1 MKQLRKSLSLLCALT
16 MALTFLS
23 IPALAEET
31 AFAGGSG
38 TADAPWQIASVDQL
52 AYLAATVNDGSK
64 SGYMGAMGAYFVLTA
79 DLDMTGVDWR
89 PIGNMNDMEN
99 RTTLFLGSFDG
110 QGHTVSNLTY
120 KNDQFIVGAGLF
132 GISVGEIKN
141 VNIENAA
148 VHCTNAG
155 SMAIGSLVG
164 YSIGNRIMISAM
176 KIQMKEFIASHITI
190 QLAYSLHRCY

>member
-1 MKQLRKSLSLLCALT
+1 
-16 MALTFLS
+16 
-23 IPALAEET
+23 
-31 AFAGGSG
+31 
-38 TADAPWQIASVDQL
+38 
-52 AYLAATVNDGSK
+52 
-64 SGYMGAMGAYFVLTA
+64 
-79 DLDMTGVDWR
+79 
-89 PIGNMNDMEN
+89 MNDMEN

-155 SMAIGSLVG
+155 AMAIVSLVG

-176 KIQMKEFIASHITI
+176 KIQMKKFIASHITI
-190 QLAYSLHRCY
+190 QLAYSLHRCC

>member
-1 MKQLRKSLSLLCALT
+1 MKQLRKSLSLLCALA
-16 MALTFLS
+16 MALACLS

-52 AYLAATVNDGSK
+52 AYLPATVNDGSK
-64 SGYMGAMGAYFVLTA
+64 SGYMGAYFFVLTA

-89 PIGNMNDMEN
+89 PIGNMNDIEN
-99 RTTLFLGSFDG
+99 HTTLFLGSFDG
-110 QGHTVSNLTY
+110 QDYTVSNLTY

-132 GISVGEIKN
+132 GISVDEIKN
-141 VNIENAA
+141 VNIGNAV

-155 SMAIGSLVG
+155 AMVIGSLVG

-176 KIQMKEFIASHITI
+176 KIQLKASIASHITI
-190 QLAYSLHRCY
+190 QLAYSLHRCC

>member
-1 MKQLRKSLSLLCALT
+1 MKQLRKSLSLFCALA

-38 TADAPWQIASVDQL
+38 TADDPWQIASVDQL

-64 SGYMGAMGAYFVLTA
+64 SGYMGAYFVLTA
-79 DLDMTGVDWR
+79 DLDMTGVDWT

-155 SMAIGSLVG
+155 AMVIGSLVG
-164 YSIGNRIMISAM
+164 YSIGNRIIISAM
-176 KIQMKEFIASHITI
+176 KIQMKKFIASHITI

>member
-1 MKQLRKSLSLLCALT
+1 MKQLRKSRSLLCALT
-16 MALTFLS
+16 MVLTFLS
-23 IPALAEET
+23 LPALAEET

-38 TADAPWQIASVDQL
+38 TADDPWQIASADQL
-52 AYLAATVNDGSK
+52 AYLPATVNDGSK
-64 SGYMGAMGAYFVLTA
+64 SGYMGAYFFVLTA

-89 PIGNMNDMEN
+89 PIGNMNDIEN
-99 RTTLFLGSFDG
+99 HTTLFLGSFDG
-110 QGHTVSNLTY
+110 QDYTVSNLTY

-141 VNIENAA
+141 VNIENAV

-155 SMAIGSLVG
+155 AIAIGSLVG
-164 YSIGNRIMISAM
+164 YSIGNRIMLSAM

-190 QLAYSLHRCY
+190 QLAYSLHRCC

>member
-1 MKQLRKSLSLLCALT
+1 MKQLRKSLSLFCALA
-16 MALTFLS
+16 MALACLS

-64 SGYMGAMGAYFVLTA
+64 SGYMGAYFVLTA
-79 DLDMTGVDWR
+79 DLDMTGVAWT

-99 RTTLFLGSFDG
+99 HTTLFLGSFDV
-110 QGHTVSNLTY
+110 QDYTVSNLTY

-141 VNIENAA
+141 VNIENSV

-155 SMAIGSLVG
+155 AMAIGSLVG

-176 KIQMKEFIASHITI
+176 KTQMKASIASHIII
-190 QLAYSLHRCY
+190 QLAYSLHRCC

>member
-1 MKQLRKSLSLLCALT
+1 MKQLRKSRSLLCALA
-16 MALTFLS
+16 MALACLS

-52 AYLAATVNDGSK
+52 AYLPATVNDGSK
-64 SGYMGAMGAYFVLTA
+64 SGYMGAYFVLTA

-99 RTTLFLGSFDG
+99 HTTLFLGSFDG
-110 QGHTVSNLTY
+110 QDYTVSNLTY

-141 VNIENAA
+141 VNIENAV

-155 SMAIGSLVG
+155 AMAIGSLVG
-164 YSIGNRIMISAM
+164 YSIGNRIMLSAM
-176 KIQMKEFIASHITI
+176 KIQMKEFIASHIII
-190 QLAYSLHRCY
+190 QLAYSLHRCC

>member
-1 MKQLRKSLSLLCALT
+1 MKQLRKILSLLCALT
-16 MALTFLS
+16 MVLTFLS

-38 TADAPWQIASVDQL
+38 TADDPWQIASVDQL

-64 SGYMGAMGAYFVLTA
+64 SGSMGAYFVLTA
-79 DLDMTGVDWR
+79 ELDMTGVDWT

-99 RTTLFLGSFDG
+99 HTTLFLGSFDG
-110 QGHTVSNLTY
+110 QDYTVSNLTY

-155 SMAIGSLVG
+155 AMAIGSLVG

>member
-1 MKQLRKSLSLLCALT
+1 MKQLRKSRSLLCALT
-16 MALTFLS
+16 MVLTFLS
-23 IPALAEET
+23 LPALAEET

-38 TADAPWQIASVDQL
+38 TADDPWQIASADQL
-52 AYLAATVNDGSK
+52 AYLPATVNDGSK
-64 SGYMGAMGAYFVLTA
+64 SSYMGAYFFVLTA

-89 PIGNMNDMEN
+89 PIGNMNDIEN
-99 RTTLFLGSFDG
+99 HTTLFLGSFDG
-110 QGHTVSNLTY
+110 QDYTVSNLTY

-141 VNIENAA
+141 VNIENAV

-155 SMAIGSLVG
+155 AMAIGSLVG
-164 YSIGNRIMISAM
+164 YSIGNRIMLSAM

-190 QLAYSLHRCY
+190 QLAYSLHRCC

>member
-1 MKQLRKSLSLLCALT
+1 MKQLRKSRSLFCALA
-16 MALTFLS
+16 MALACLS

-52 AYLAATVNDGSK
+52 AYLVATVNDGSK
-64 SGYMGAMGAYFVLTA
+64 SGYMGAYFVLTA
-79 DLDMTGVDWR
+79 DLDMTGVDWT

-99 RTTLFLGSFDG
+99 HTTLFLGSFDG
-110 QGHTVSNLTY
+110 QDHTVSNLTY

-141 VNIENAA
+141 VNIENAV

-155 SMAIGSLVG
+155 AMAIGSLVG

-190 QLAYSLHRCY
+190 QLAYSLHRCC

>member
-1 MKQLRKSLSLLCALT
+1 MKQLRKSRSLFCALA
-16 MALTFLS
+16 MALACLS
-23 IPALAEET
+23 SPALAEET

-52 AYLAATVNDGSK
+52 AYLVATVNDGSK
-64 SGYMGAMGAYFVLTA
+64 SGYMGAYFALTA
-79 DLDMTGVDWR
+79 DLDMTGVDWT

-99 RTTLFLGSFDG
+99 HTTLFLGSFDG
-110 QGHTVSNLTY
+110 QDHTVSNLTY

-141 VNIENAA
+141 VNIENAV

-155 SMAIGSLVG
+155 AMAIGSLVG

-190 QLAYSLHRCY
+190 QLAYSLHRCC

>member
-1 MKQLRKSLSLLCALT
+1 MKQLRKILSLFSALA

-52 AYLAATVNDGSK
+52 AYLPATVNDGSK
-64 SGYMGAMGAYFVLTA
+64 SGYMGAYFVLTA

-155 SMAIGSLVG
+155 AMAIGSLVG

-176 KIQMKEFIASHITI
+176 KTQMKESIASHITI

>member
-1 MKQLRKSLSLLCALT
+1 MKQLRKILSLLCALT
-16 MALTFLS
+16 MVLTFLS

-38 TADAPWQIASVDQL
+38 TADDPWQIASVDQL

-64 SGYMGAMGAYFVLTA
+64 SGSMGAYFVLTA
-79 DLDMTGVDWR
+79 ELDMTGVDWT

-99 RTTLFLGSFDG
+99 HTTLFLGSFDG
-110 QGHTVSNLTY
+110 QDYTVSNLTY

-132 GISVGEIKN
+132 GISVGQIKN

-155 SMAIGSLVG
+155 AMVIGSLVD
-164 YSIGNRIMISAM
+164 YSIGNRIIISAM

-190 QLAYSLHRCY
+190 QLAYSLHRCC

>member
-1 MKQLRKSLSLLCALT
+1 MKQLRKSLSLFCALA
-16 MALTFLS
+16 MALACLS

-38 TADAPWQIASVDQL
+38 TADAPWQIVSVDQL
-52 AYLAATVNDGSK
+52 AYLPATVNDGSN
-64 SGYMGAMGAYFVLTA
+64 SGYMGAYFVLTA

-155 SMAIGSLVG
+155 AMAIGSLVG

>member
-1 MKQLRKSLSLLCALT
+1 MKQLRKSLSLFCALAI
-16 MALTFLS
+16 ALAFLS

-64 SGYMGAMGAYFVLTA
+64 SGYMGAYFVLTA

-89 PIGNMNDMEN
+89 PIGNMNDIEN
-99 RTTLFLGSFDG
+99 HTTLFLGSFDG
-110 QGHTVSNLTY
+110 QDYTVSNLTY

-132 GISVGEIKN
+132 GISVDEIKN
-141 VNIENAA
+141 VNIGNAV

-155 SMAIGSLVG
+155 AIAIGSLVG

-176 KIQMKEFIASHITI
+176 KIQLKESIASHITI
-190 QLAYSLHRCY
+190 QLAYSLYRCY

>member
-1 MKQLRKSLSLLCALT
+1 MKQLRKSRSLLCALT
-16 MALTFLS
+16 MVLTFLS
-23 IPALAEET
+23 LPALAEET

-38 TADAPWQIASVDQL
+38 TADDPWQIASADQL
-52 AYLAATVNDGSK
+52 AYLPATVNDGSK
-64 SGYMGAMGAYFVLTA
+64 SSYMGAYFFVLTA

-89 PIGNMNDMEN
+89 PIGNMNDIEN
-99 RTTLFLGSFDG
+99 HTTLFLGSFDG
-110 QGHTVSNLTY
+110 QDYTVSNLTY

-141 VNIENAA
+141 VNIENAV

-155 SMAIGSLVG
+155 AMAIGSLVG
-164 YSIGNRIMISAM
+164 YSIGNRIMISSM

>member
-1 MKQLRKSLSLLCALT
+1 MKQLRKSLSLFCALA

-31 AFAGGSG
+31 AFAGG

-52 AYLAATVNDGSK
+52 AYLPATVNDGSK
-64 SGYMGAMGAYFVLTA
+64 SGYMGAYFFVLTA
-79 DLDMTGVDWR
+79 DLDMTGVDWT
-89 PIGNMNDMEN
+89 PIGNMNDIEN
-99 RTTLFLGSFDG
+99 HTTLFLGSFDG
-110 QGHTVSNLTY
+110 QDYTVSNLTY

-141 VNIENAA
+141 VNIENSV

-155 SMAIGSLVG
+155 AIAIGSLMG

-176 KIQMKEFIASHITI
+176 KTQMKESIASHITI
-190 QLAYSLHRCY
+190 QLAYSLHRCC

>member
-1 MKQLRKSLSLLCALT
+1 MKQLRKSLSLFCALA
-16 MALTFLS
+16 MALACLS

-38 TADAPWQIASVDQL
+38 IADAPWQIASVDQL
-52 AYLAATVNDGSK
+52 AYLPATVNDGSN
-64 SGYMGAMGAYFVLTA
+64 SGYMGAYFVLTA

-89 PIGNMNDMEN
+89 PIGNMSDIEN
-99 RTTLFLGSFDG
+99 HATLFLGSFDG

-155 SMAIGSLVG
+155 AMAIGSLVG

>member
-1 MKQLRKSLSLLCALT
+1 MKQLRKSRSLLCALT
-16 MALTFLS
+16 MVLTFLS
-23 IPALAEET
+23 LPALAEET

-38 TADAPWQIASVDQL
+38 TADDPWQIASADQL
-52 AYLAATVNDGSK
+52 AYLPATVNDGSK
-64 SGYMGAMGAYFVLTA
+64 SSYMGAYFFVLTA

-89 PIGNMNDMEN
+89 PIGNMNDIEN
-99 RTTLFLGSFDG
+99 HTTLFLGSFDG
-110 QGHTVSNLTY
+110 QDYTVSNLTY

-141 VNIENAA
+141 VNIENAV

-155 SMAIGSLVG
+155 AMAIGSLVG
-164 YSIGNRIMISAM
+164 YSIGNRIMLSAM

>member
-52 AYLAATVNDGSK
+52 AYLPATVNDGSK
-64 SGYMGAMGAYFVLTA
+64 SGYMGAYFFVLTA

-89 PIGNMNDMEN
+89 HIGNMNDMEN
-99 RTTLFLGSFDG
+99 HTTLFLGFFDG
-110 QGHTVSNLTY
+110 QDYTVSNLTY
-120 KNDQFIVGAGLF
+120 KNNQFIVGAGLF

-141 VNIENAA
+141 VNIENAV
-148 VHCTNAG
+148 VHCTSAG
-155 SMAIGSLVG
+155 AIAIDSLMG

-176 KIQMKEFIASHITI
+176 KIQMKASIASHITI
-190 QLAYSLHRCY
+190 QLAYSLHRCC

>member
-1 MKQLRKSLSLLCALT
+1 MKQLRKSLSLFCALA
-16 MALTFLS
+16 MALACLS
-23 IPALAEET
+23 IPALTEET

-38 TADAPWQIASVDQL
+38 TADDPWQIASVDQL
-52 AYLAATVNDGSK
+52 AYLAATVNDGSQ
-64 SGYMGAMGAYFVLTA
+64 SGYMGAYFVLTA

-155 SMAIGSLVG
+155 AMAIGSLVG

-190 QLAYSLHRCY
+190 QLAYSLHRCC

>member
-1 MKQLRKSLSLLCALT
+1 MKQLRKSLSLFCALA
-16 MALTFLS
+16 MALACLS
-23 IPALAEET
+23 IPVLAEET

-52 AYLAATVNDGSK
+52 AYLPATVNDGSK
-64 SGYMGAMGAYFVLTA
+64 SGYMGAYFVLTA
-79 DLDMTGVDWR
+79 DLDMAGVDWT

-99 RTTLFLGSFDG
+99 HTTLFLGSFDG

-155 SMAIGSLVG
+155 AMAIGSLVG

-176 KIQMKEFIASHITI
+176 KIQMKESIASHIII
-190 QLAYSLHRCY
+190 QLAYSLDRCY

>member
-1 MKQLRKSLSLLCALT
+1 MKKILSRLGSLGLAMVMVLGILGT
-16 MALTFLS
+16 G
-23 IPALAEET
+23 IVPADAAPDGNWIDYAAE

-38 TADAPWQIASVDQL
+38 TADDLWQIASVDQL

-79 DLDMTGVDWR
+79 DLDMTGVDWT

-155 SMAIGSLVG
+155 AMVIGSLVG
-164 YSIGNRIMISAM
+164 YSMGNRIMISAM
-176 KIQMKEFIASHITI
+176 KTQMKEET
-190 QLAYSLHRCY
+190 

>member
-1 MKQLRKSLSLLCALT
+1 MKQLRKSLSLFCALA
-16 MALTFLS
+16 MALACLS
-23 IPALAEET
+23 LPALAEET

-64 SGYMGAMGAYFVLTA
+64 SGYMGAYFFVLTA

-89 PIGNMNDMEN
+89 PIGNMNDIEN
-99 RTTLFLGSFDG
+99 HTTLFLGSFDG
-110 QGHTVSNLTY
+110 QDYTVSNLTY

-155 SMAIGSLVG
+155 AIAIGSLMD

-176 KIQMKEFIASHITI
+176 KIQMKASIASHITI
-190 QLAYSLHRCY
+190 QLAYSLHRCC

>member
-1 MKQLRKSLSLLCALT
+1 MKQLRKSLSLFCALA
-16 MALTFLS
+16 MALACLS

-38 TADAPWQIASVDQL
+38 TADDPWQIASVDQL

-64 SGYMGAMGAYFVLTA
+64 SGYMGAYFVLTA
-79 DLDMTGVDWR
+79 DLDMTGVDWT

-155 SMAIGSLVG
+155 AMAIGSLVG

-190 QLAYSLHRCY
+190 QLAYSLHRCC

>member
-1 MKQLRKSLSLLCALT
+1 MKQLRKSLSLFCALA

-38 TADAPWQIASVDQL
+38 TADDPWQIASVDQL

-64 SGYMGAMGAYFVLTA
+64 SGYMGAYFFVLTA
-79 DLDMTGVDWR
+79 DLDMSGVDWR

-99 RTTLFLGSFDG
+99 HTTLFLGSFDG
-110 QGHTVSNLTY
+110 QDYTVSNLTY
-120 KNDQFIVGAGLF
+120 KNNQFIVGAGLF

-148 VHCTNAG
+148 VLCTNAG
-155 SMAIGSLVG
+155 AMAIGSLVG
-164 YSIGNRIMISAM
+164 YSIGNRMMISVM
-176 KIQMKEFIASHITI
+176 KIQMKESIASHITI
-190 QLAYSLHRCY
+190 QLAYSLHRCC

>member
-1 MKQLRKSLSLLCALT
+1 MKQLRKSRSLLCALT
-16 MALTFLS
+16 MVLTFLS
-23 IPALAEET
+23 LPALAEET

-38 TADAPWQIASVDQL
+38 TADDPWQIASADQL
-52 AYLAATVNDGSK
+52 AYLPATVNDGSK
-64 SGYMGAMGAYFVLTA
+64 SSYMGAYFFVLTA

-89 PIGNMNDMEN
+89 PIGNMNDIEN
-99 RTTLFLGSFDG
+99 HTTLFLGSFDG
-110 QGHTVSNLTY
+110 QDYTVSNLTY

-155 SMAIGSLVG
+155 AMAIGSLVG
-164 YSIGNRIMISAM
+164 YSIGNRIMLSAM
-176 KIQMKEFIASHITI
+176 KIQMKASIASHITI
-190 QLAYSLHRCY
+190 QLAYSLHRCC